1 MLSSAEPGA
10 APRRVRDSAD
20 VTGRNG
26 AGGVEPMCGQ
36 TGVMGMGDTAD
47 AAQAAASRTARG
59 PWLARVGRAGLAAKA
74 ALYAVLAL
82 LIVQLGRGA
91 EEESVDQQGA
101 METIATQP
109 FGRVLLGVLVIGLA
123 GYALFRLTQA
133 AIGAGVDDGAKG
145 VLQRVS
151 LLARA
156 LVYAGLAFLAA
167 QVLTATAESDRE
179 QSTTAAVLGQP
190 FGVVLVVAVGLGLV
204 GVGLYQAYR
213 GLSRG
218 FLDDVR
224 LDELDD
230 DQRPWL
236 VGLGVAGHLSRTV
249 VFGATGGFVV
259 SAALFG
265 DTSEVGLDATLS
277 ELVAA
282 PFGGM
287 LVFLV
292 AAGLL
297 AYAGWCVVLVRFGR
311 IRSLE

>member
-1 MLSSAEPGA
+1 MSDAAE
-10 APRRVRDSAD
+10 
-20 VTGRNG
+20 
-26 AGGVEPMCGQ
+26 
-36 TGVMGMGDTAD
+36 

-82 LIVQLGRGA
+82 LVLQLGQGS
-91 EEESVDQQGA
+91 EGESVDQQGA
-101 METIATQP
+101 MQTIATQP
-109 FGRVLLGVLVIGLA
+109 FGRVLLGVLVVGLA
-123 GYALFRLTQA
+123 GYALFRLVQA

-145 VLQRVS
+145 VLQRVG
-151 LLARA
+151 LVARA
-156 LVYAGLAFLAA
+156 VVYAGLAFLAVR
-167 QVLTATAESDRE
+167 VLTASAEGGGE
-179 QSTTAAVLGQP
+179 QSVTAAVLEQP
-190 FGVVLVVAVGLGLV
+190 FGPVLVAAVGLGLV

-213 GLSRG
+213 GLSRT

-224 LDELDD
+224 TGELDE

-236 VGLGVAGHLSRTV
+236 MGLGIAGHLSRTV

-259 SAALFG
+259 SAALSG

-277 ELVAA
+277 QLVAA
-282 PFGGM
+282 PFGAV
-287 LVFLV
+287 LVFVL

-297 AYAGWCVVLVRFGR
+297 AYAGWCVVLARYGR